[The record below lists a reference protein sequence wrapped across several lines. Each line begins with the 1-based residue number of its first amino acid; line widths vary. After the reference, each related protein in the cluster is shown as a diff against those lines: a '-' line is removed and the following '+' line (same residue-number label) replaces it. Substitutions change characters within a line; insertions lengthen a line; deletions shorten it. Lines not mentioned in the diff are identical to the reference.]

1 MNDQSANTQA
11 HDTVLVV
18 EDEVLIR
25 TAIAEYLRHCGYRV
39 VEAASADEALVILNE
54 TDIQV
59 DIVFSDIKMPGAMD
73 GFGLAK
79 WVRENKPG
87 LEVILTGTI
96 EKAANVAGDLC
107 EHGPHLE
114 KPYEPQQV
122 IEWIKRLRAST
133 LK

>member
-1 MNDQSANTQA
+1 MNEQSAHPQD

-18 EDEVLIR
+18 EDEVLVR
-25 TAIAEYLRHCGYRV
+25 TAIAEYLRHCGFRV
-39 VEAASADEALVILNE
+39 VEAVSADEALIILNE

-87 LEVILTGTI
+87 LEVILTGNV
-96 EKAANVAGDLC
+96 EKAANAAGDLC